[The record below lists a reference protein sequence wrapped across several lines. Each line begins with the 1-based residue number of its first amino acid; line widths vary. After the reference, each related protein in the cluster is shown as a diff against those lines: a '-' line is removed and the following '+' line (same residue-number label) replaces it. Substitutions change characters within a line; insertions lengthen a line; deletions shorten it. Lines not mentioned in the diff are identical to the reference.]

1 MDFIIISRT
10 LSHDYIKWFPLRVW
24 VFFFKKLSRYGSQ
37 NKIKI
42 IKPQLFIN
50 NNISAFLAYILTYIL
65 DNQ

>member
-1 MDFIIISRT
+1 MVS
-10 LSHDYIKWFPLRVW
+10 SSSMG
-24 VFFFKKLSRYGSQ
+24 FFFKKLSRYGSQ